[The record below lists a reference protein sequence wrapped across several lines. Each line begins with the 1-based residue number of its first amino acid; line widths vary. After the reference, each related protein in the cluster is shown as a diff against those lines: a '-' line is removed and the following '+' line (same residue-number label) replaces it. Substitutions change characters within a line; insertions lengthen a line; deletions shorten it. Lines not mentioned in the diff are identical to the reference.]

1 MAKKEGNSKLF
12 GIMRVEKRKQGDI
25 TGLEIENNR
34 TSSTKKNFDNSDI
47 DKTRTDE
54 NVFLKNSA
62 GKEIRTEGWE
72 DEIFR
77 QIAEAKVKVR
87 GISKGEQKTN
97 GKTSNKNASVLMF
110 DVLYTASRDFFLE
123 DTEEEEEEE
132 ERKIDK
138 QKAISYFQDCL
149 KFHIKKFCNG
159 DESRLLNAV
168 IHFDETT
175 PHLHI
180 VSVPIYKDTVAN
192 KFRLSAKDIIG
203 GHTSDMRVAN
213 DEFYEAVSK
222 NWGLERG
229 DKRSKAE
236 KKEHLKVA
244 QYRVLMADEQLAK
257 KEKELN
263 KLTRLDEEIE
273 DKNGELAEKNE
284 ELAKKSREIAKIGE
298 EITQLDSKVKV
309 KKTIISNKEQEIE
322 GKNQELEKKNQE
334 LESIIARITNSQE
347 QLEAIQ
353 EEREKIKEYE
363 KLTANNFGYKDIKW
377 KWNKKSSIGINR
389 IQKKDKNGNSFM
401 VKKDEEIVISE
412 ADFKLLH
419 KKAQAIEKLA
429 IIAEIEAVKENKDLK
444 KLIARL
450 EEQRREL
457 EKQIKAKNQEIETKQ
472 EEIKNQDFVIDT
484 LTDKLKSLE
493 ELENLEK
500 FCPDEISHIKS
511 LAKIREMEEFSI
523 SDEQIA
529 ELERSLKYDPLT
541 LKVNY
546 FCNMNNETYSNT
558 TVLDFF
564 MDYFKECEKLKL
576 KNKKMEKYMM
586 KLTDISNKLYDLTVQ
601 QEQEE
606 KILPD
611 LSNIKNSYLVGEKVF
626 KALGGNET
634 MGQMPDF
641 KKLPKAIKELE
652 EQGFSVDKEY
662 LNHCVERAKNGEID
676 VGILCN
682 AFADS
687 VVFSSKI
694 RPQKQ
699 ITL

>member
-123 DTEEEEEEE
+123 DTEEEEEE
-132 ERKIDK
+132 RKINK

-203 GHTSDMRVAN
+203 GQASDMRVAN
-213 DEFYEAVSK
+213 DEFFEAVSK

-263 KLTRLDEEIE
+263 KLARLDEEIE

-284 ELAKKSREIAKIGE
+284 ELVKKSREIAKIGE

-334 LESIIARITNSQE
+334 LESITTQINNSQE
-347 QLEAIQ
+347 QLKAIQ
-353 EEREKIKEYE
+353 EEKEKIKEYE
-363 KLTANNFGYKDIKW
+363 ELTANDFGYDDIYW
-377 KWNKKSSIGINR
+377 EWNRNVLGKVIKG
-389 IQKKDKNGNSFM
+389 K
-401 VKKDEEIVISE
+401 EIITSKEVF
-412 ADFKLLH
+412 DFLFD
-419 KKAQAIEKLA
+419 KAQASAKLA
-429 IIAEIEAVKENKDLK
+429 TIAEIEAVKENKNLK
-444 KLIARL
+444 ELKTEL
-450 EEQRREL
+450 ERQIREL
-457 EKQIKAKNQEIETKQ
+457 EKQIRAKNQDIETKQ
-472 EEIKNQDFVIDT
+472 KEINNQDFVIDT
-484 LTDKLKSLE
+484 LTNKLKTLE

-500 FCPDEISHIKS
+500 FCPNEISHIKS
-511 LAKIREMEEFSI
+511 IAKIREMEEFSI
-523 SDEQIA
+523 SDKQIA

-546 FCNMNNETYSNT
+546 FCNMNNKTYSNMT
-558 TVLDFF
+558 LSDFF
-564 MDYFKECEKLKL
+564 TDYTNECEKLQLKRNEKMQNYMNKL
-576 KNKKMEKYMM
+576 N
-586 KLTDISNKLYDLTVQ
+586 DISNLYAVEQEDLTAFIFNSITSETVKTARELKKLAERYVEARKNEYSRQ
-601 QEQEE
+601 NASDYDVSAIKMNSENAV
-606 KILPD
+606 KGAFFSCRGN
-611 LSNIKNSYLVGEKVF
+611 LSNTKQYVNNLIAQF
-626 KALGGNET
+626 
-634 MGQMPDF
+634 
-641 KKLPKAIKELE
+641 PKEIKEII
-652 EQGFSVDKEY
+652 KE
-662 LNHCVERAKNGEID
+662 
-676 VGILCN
+676 
-682 AFADS
+682 
-687 VVFSSKI
+687 
-694 RPQKQ
+694 QKQ
-699 ITL
+699 RTL